1 MPTCRCQQGAL
12 NFGPVLTPLT
22 QKFWPAP
29 LGGGSRLPDGVES
42 APLGVEPGIFGVEPA
57 PHGEP
62 KPARLHPK
70 MPGST

>member
-1 MPTCRCQQGAL
+1 MLVRVFLAPGR
-12 NFGPVLTPLT
+12 LT

-29 LGGGSRLPDGVES
+29 LGGEPTPLGVES